1 MANGLTKLTV
11 QEATNQIAQRKS
23 IRVTPTVVA
32 GETADNDVMF
42 DATEIPNAVLRNGG
56 CSKLSAITIIDKDSE
71 QVDMDIIFMQVQTNF
86 GTADSA

>member
-32 GETADNDVMF
+32 GEPAD
-42 DATEIPNAVLRNGG
+42 
-56 CSKLSAITIIDKDSE
+56 SKALHSAIHLYQLRESLR
-71 QVDMDIIFMQVQTNF
+71 VD
-86 GTADSA
+86 G